1 MVTIYDVAER
11 AGVSSATVSRVLNGF
26 GVSAARTEA
35 VRDAIAEL
43 GFVRN
48 RAAQGLRMSSSEI
61 IAMVVPD
68 IENPFFSVMTRA
80 VEDVV
85 RAEGFS
91 VMLCN
96 TDEDP
101 ERERAYLRA
110 AVEQPVAG
118 IIVAPSNDAI
128 NLDTIVKRNVPI
140 VCVDRRAPGY
150 SIDTVVAGNA
160 DGAAV
165 ATSLLYDAGYRRVA
179 CVTGPEHT
187 QTADERLKGWEV
199 AVRRASGQDPD
210 PALIRRGR
218 YSVEDG
224 EQATTDL
231 LSLDDPPDAIFA
243 ANNRLATG
251 VLCTLA
257 LRDQLPPAVGVVSF
271 GGLPLVLLTP
281 LGVIVTHLPAREL
294 GLEAAKLLLERVNG
308 SQVPARNVVLP
319 ITVSDEEAGLKAPQP
334 FEAIQP

>member
-1 MVTIYDVAER
+1 MVTIYDVAKR
-11 AGVSSATVSRVLNGF
+11 ANVSSATVSRVLNGF
-26 GVSAARTEA
+26 GVSPLRAEA
-35 VRDAIAEL
+35 VREAIAEL

-48 RAAQGLRMSSSEI
+48 RAAQGLRRSSSEI

-85 RAEGFS
+85 RAEGFA

-101 ERERAYLRA
+101 EREKAYLRV

-118 IIVAPSNDAI
+118 IIVAPSTDAI
-128 NLDTIVKRNVPI
+128 NLDTIVKRNVPV

-165 ATSLLYDAGYRRVA
+165 ATSLLFDAGYRRVA

-199 AVRRASGQDPD
+199 AVSRATGHAPD
-210 PALIRRGR
+210 TALVRRGR
-218 YSVEDG
+218 YFVEDG
-224 EQATTDL
+224 EQAASDL
-231 LSLDDPPDAIFA
+231 LALDDPPDAIFA
-243 ANNRLATG
+243 ANNRLAAG
-251 VLCTLA
+251 VLRTLA
-257 LRDQLPPAVGVVSF
+257 SRHLLPPAVGVVSF

-319 ITVSDEEAGLKAPQP
+319 ITVSDEESGLASPVGS
-334 FEAIQP
+334 